1 MNRFLVSRSFTCFCL
16 KGTLLFDTICT
27 IAPFGSRVIGV
38 SHGETSSIGTEN
50 WESSPKWWCFG
61 RTLNEHCRW
70 LVTKC
75 TIYIDT
81 CISHAWL
88 KSLWISKLSC
98 FCVDPLVSRMSE
110 TESMFRIDTYCSE
123 HSISQQREREI
134 ERCRYRSQQ
143 NCYRTNGTPLAS
155 NVKQFIRGFKEYPI
169 GIYREPLYYAI
180 LMAQTFFN
188 TTINKGHV
196 VAETNTIILIQI
208 PAVKAVN
215 QTWPRKINYP
225 PSLDNVPS

>member
-1 MNRFLVSRSFTCFCL
+1 MVKPAVSELR
-16 KGTLLFDTICT
+16 
-27 IAPFGSRVIGV
+27 
-38 SHGETSSIGTEN
+38 
-50 WESSPKWWCFG
+50 
-61 RTLNEHCRW
+61 
-70 LVTKC
+70 
-75 TIYIDT
+75 
-81 CISHAWL
+81 
-88 KSLWISKLSC
+88 
-98 FCVDPLVSRMSE
+98 
-110 TESMFRIDTYCSE
+110 TESLHQNGDVLGEHWMSIVGDSWRNARYISIHAYHMHDWNRSELANYRVSALTLWCQECLRPSPCSGLIRTVQ
-123 HSISQQREREI
+123 SIQSHNREREI

-196 VAETNTIILIQI
+196 VAEKNTIILIQI